1 MFRYVAVVRDI
12 RFEGQTLAEILW
24 RWLEYPIA
32 ASITGNDQKRDER
45 DANTANISQ
54 MAHTNWMLAQRSACG
69 AQPFTGAELEKL
81 RNRAGPDMLACLILQ
96 HTGFLADCSR

>member
-12 RFEGQTLAEILW
+12 RFEGQALAEILR
-24 RWLEYPIA
+24 RWLEYAIT

-54 MAHTNWMLAQRSACG
+54 MAHTNWMLARCSAC
-69 AQPFTGAELEKL
+69 PLPL
-81 RNRAGPDMLACLILQ
+81 WLIS
-96 HTGFLADCSR
+96 FLARAYAL